1 VDQPAPP
8 DGGIFAHQILTTP
21 SNQSAILVARG
32 NNASGGKPEDP
43 GALKYTLSRTAC

>member
-8 DGGIFAHQILTTP
+8 EGGIFAHQILTTP

-32 NNASGGKPEDP
+32 NNARGGKPEDP